1 MTRLLS
7 TAALMA
13 LLSACGDGQPFV
25 FDEDAVAQPG
35 DDAGDP
41 PEDAFDDEEA
51 PADDEGFEGDLD
63 VPPGTASPSPDAS
76 IRRFEPLNE
85 TGGGFVR
92 SVSYNAA
99 EESFTVDNLAFDGI
113 TPYRRDSG
121 LPSMGGYAV
130 FESDET
136 VRDPVNGDEIGQLD
150 YRAIYGVS
158 RNSTTVDGERLPV
171 SRFAIVRSGDFVD
184 YGFGGFLYERN
195 GGVELPERRDGQA
208 VFIGD
213 YAGTRV
219 FSGRGGQELT
229 EGRMQIAVD
238 FTDFN
243 ESEGVDGMLYDRH
256 AYDVDSGEEVDATQ
270 GGVRRETAD
279 GVVLDL
285 PTARFT
291 LATGSTTADG
301 EILGNISSSVM
312 VDGTLEDYESGSYY
326 GIIGG
331 DLDTGGEVVGVLV
344 MTSDDPRYDGV
355 TAQETGGFILYR
367 EAP

>member
-25 FDEDAVAQPG
+25 FDEVEDAV
-35 DDAGDP
+35 
-41 PEDAFDDEEA
+41 EDDETPTGEEE
-51 PADDEGFEGDLD
+51 DGFEGDADL
-63 VPPGTASPSPDAS
+63 PPGTATPSPDAS
-76 IRRFEPLNE
+76 IRRFEPLGE
-85 TGGGFVR
+85 SGGGFVR
-92 SVSYNAA
+92 SVSYDAA
-99 EESFTVDNLAFDGI
+99 DESFTVDNLAFDGI
-113 TPYRRDSG
+113 TPYRRDDV

-136 VRDPVNGDEIGQLD
+136 VRDTVNGDDIGQLD

-158 RNSTTVDGERLPV
+158 RNNTRVDGERLPV
-171 SRFAIVRSGDFVD
+171 SRFAIVRSGDFID

-195 GGVELPERRDGQA
+195 GGVVLPERRDGQA
-208 VFIGD
+208 IFVGD

-229 EGRMQIAVD
+229 EGTMQIAVD

-243 ESEGVDGMLYDRH
+243 ESEGVDGMLYDRR
-256 AYDVDSGEEVDATQ
+256 AFDAATGEEIRATQ
-270 GGVRRETAD
+270 SGVRRETAD

-301 EILGNISSSVM
+301 EILGTISSNVAL
-312 VDGTLEDYESGSYY
+312 DGTVEDYESGSYY

-331 DLDTGGEVVGVLV
+331 DLNTGGEVVGVLV
-344 MTSDDPRYDGV
+344 MTSDDPRYEGV

-367 EAP
+367 DAP